1 MNSNDMP
8 TPLYDVANI
17 AADGTNAVTK
27 LLTEYTRA
35 IELITFKNAAIEDLN
50 HKLEELDQAFLG
62 ISATLAREEGKNDML
77 ETKIALLLSSKGLL
91 DFDIA
96 KDTIGYR
103 ATPAIPGVNCNEEPE
118 DTSHEGGFL
127 RPYDD
132 KPVSSEPNDLNTDTS
147 SHQTG
152 NIFGADE

>member
-1 MNSNDMP
+1 MFTAKLALISNGLSDEEQ
-8 TPLYDVANI
+8 TDV
-17 AADGTNAVTK
+17 
-27 LLTEYTRA
+27 
-35 IELITFKNAAIEDLN
+35 
-50 HKLEELDQAFLG
+50 
-62 ISATLAREEGKNDML
+62 
-77 ETKIALLLSSKGLL
+77 
-91 DFDIA
+91 
-96 KDTIGYR
+96 
-103 ATPAIPGVNCNEEPE
+103 PGVTCNEEPE